1 MNHQNIIVRT
11 KSDFVEPSVG
21 TLMTHSKNGTVYTKG
36 PQNLSSNSVAIDL
49 LYKSNTFNS

>member
-36 PQNLSSNSVAIDL
+36 PQNLSSNSVATDL